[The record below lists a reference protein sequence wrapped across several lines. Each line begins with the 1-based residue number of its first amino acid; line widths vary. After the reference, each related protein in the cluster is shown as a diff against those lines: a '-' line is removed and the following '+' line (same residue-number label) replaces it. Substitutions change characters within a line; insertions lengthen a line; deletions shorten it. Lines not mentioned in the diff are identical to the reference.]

1 MERIEFPP
9 VTYDWA
15 VQAFTHGLN
24 ERSLIASHQLKQNL
38 IEYPAVSWADVHN
51 RSASINQSDINRDP
65 RSNKERYQPY
75 TSDRRNSGVGR
86 NHVQNDRRSDRGQN
100 SRGLMSKNGFEKT
113 EDCRQLREE
122 VAHLF
127 NAGQLRVFRC
137 DRAKNHFRKRDANK
151 KIEQKEPQHV
161 INMIA
166 EGVNI
171 PQGAMLK
178 RTKVSI
184 TGEKQTRDY
193 VPEGTVS
200 FSDKEAKGISQPHND
215 ALVIPILLNKV
226 QVTRVL
232 VDPGSLVN
240 IIPMRVLDKLGLQN
254 QIVLAAR
261 VLNGFNM
268 ASETTK

>member
-1 MERIEFPP
+1 MCKYH
-9 VTYDWA
+9 VTYG
-15 VQAFTHGLN
+15 H
-24 ERSLIASHQLKQNL
+24 R
-38 IEYPAVSWADVHN
+38 
-51 RSASINQSDINRDP
+51 
-65 RSNKERYQPY
+65 
-75 TSDRRNSGVGR
+75 
-86 NHVQNDRRSDRGQN
+86 
-100 SRGLMSKNGFEKT
+100 T